1 MLDQIAV
8 IEEVLPMLSGAH
20 RMELVRLAGMYAE
33 SAAWLYEDAG
43 QMAAAAQWVGWA
55 MEWAHEADDQQLLA
69 WALFRR
75 SQQATGDRDGQKTLS
90 LAGAAGRTGGHL
102 PGPMRAAIIHQ
113 EAYGYA
119 LEGDE
124 RLTHHSLDQALQWA
138 AQDNAG
144 DARGGHG
151 SFCTVPYLELQRAN
165 CWATLG
171 QSKRAIE
178 HFEAVLPTLPAVYRR
193 DRGVAYGRLARAY
206 ASTGQAEKAAH
217 LGREALA
224 IARSSGST
232 RTEQTVAQLR
242 RQLARHQR
250 LAPVAELLDE
260 LGTA

>member
-1 MLDQIAV
+1 MLSCRGPV
-8 IEEVLPMLSGAH
+8 EVLSYLGTMPCRGERVA
-20 RMELVRLAGMYAE
+20 RE
-33 SAAWLYEDAG
+33 AAK
-43 QMAAAAQWVGWA
+43 
-55 MEWAHEADDQQLLA
+55 HAD
-69 WALFRR
+69 
-75 SQQATGDRDGQKTLS
+75 
-90 LAGAAGRTGGHL
+90 
-102 PGPMRAAIIHQ
+102 
-113 EAYGYA
+113 
-119 LEGDE
+119 
-124 RLTHHSLDQALQWA
+124 
-138 AQDNAG
+138 
-144 DARGGHG
+144 
-151 SFCTVPYLELQRAN
+151 

-232 RTEQTVAQLR
+232 RTEQTVAQLG